1 MSARNS
7 IALSYHESCLR
18 LSDVD
23 LLKGPHWLNDQIIS
37 FYFEYLE
44 KEVFERDERFLF
56 ISPEVTQCI
65 KIVPKSEVSIFLEP
79 LKASVRSIIFLALND
94 NSNADRAGGS
104 HWSLLVFSRRENTFF
119 HFDSS
124 HNSNMIA
131 GVELANILKNAL
143 NYRNAEFVTV
153 DCLQQS
159 NSYDCGIHVLC
170 NCQNIANH
178 VLRTGQVAGVKF
190 LRDDTIRSKRRDI
203 LDLIID
209 LGGHI

>member
-1 MSARNS
+1 MSGRNS

-124 HNSNMIA
+124 HNSNMLA

-178 VLRTGQVAGVKF
+178 ILRTGQVAGVKF